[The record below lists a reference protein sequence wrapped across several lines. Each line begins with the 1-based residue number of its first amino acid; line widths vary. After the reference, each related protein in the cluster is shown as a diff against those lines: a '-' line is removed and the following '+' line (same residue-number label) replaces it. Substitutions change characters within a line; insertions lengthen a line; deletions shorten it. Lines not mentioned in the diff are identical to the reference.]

1 MLDIFVHIHQ
11 ILNGKAEPH
20 MKLNS
25 VLMMLAFARLAHYPS
40 LVFIQSV
47 MIGFVAEPAKVAA
60 RNDNHQIYD
69 YFETEGY
76 SASIP
81 NLQSLSFHY
90 TRHCMILIL
99 LLAYLQPKR
108 MYKNREFNVPSHT
121 KKLEEDLF

>member
-11 ILNGKAEPH
+11 ILNSKAEPH

-25 VLMMLAFARLAHYPS
+25 VLMMLSFAKLAQYPS

-47 MIGFVAEPAKVAA
+47 LVGFVAGPGKVAA

-69 YFETEGY
+69 YFEAEGY

-99 LLAYLQPKR
+99 LMAYLQPKR
-108 MYKNREFNVPSHT
+108 MYKNREFNVPSPS
-121 KKLEEDLF
+121 KKLEDELF